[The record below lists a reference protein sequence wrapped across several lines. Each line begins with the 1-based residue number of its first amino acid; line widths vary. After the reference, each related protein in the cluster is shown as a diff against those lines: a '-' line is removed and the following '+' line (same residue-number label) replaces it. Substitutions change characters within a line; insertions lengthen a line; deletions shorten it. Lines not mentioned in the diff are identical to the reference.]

1 MAMKPTLVSLA
12 ADLGVSRQTVSN
24 VVNAPHLVKPST
36 RERVLA
42 AIEESGYR
50 PSSAARQLRTRRSM
64 NLGMR
69 LMPSTDGINGSILD
83 RFLHAL
89 TESAQG
95 QGYRLTLFCADSDQG
110 EITRY
115 QDLLQTADLD
125 GFVLT
130 GTHYGDSRT
139 QWLLD
144 NGVPFAAFGRP
155 WSTSED
161 PSTSSH
167 AWVDIDGGAGTR
179 EATEMLLGRGH
190 THVGFIGWPEGSG
203 AGDDRRSGWR
213 SAMEAAMEAAERP
226 AGTALDALS
235 EETDDDVA
243 AGSAAAQRLID
254 AGATALVCASD
265 SLALGALGTL
275 RQLRPDTPD
284 AAVVGF
290 DDTPVA
296 AAVGLSSV
304 SQPVEEAAR
313 RIVSFLTQT
322 LSDPADNAEPEQ
334 HVLLAPTL
342 VQRMPHPLIRAE

>member
-1 MAMKPTLVSLA
+1 MAVKPTLVSLA

-36 RERVLA
+36 RARVLA

-69 LMPSTDGINGSILD
+69 LLPTADGINGSILD

-89 TESAQG
+89 TESAQE
-95 QGYRLTLFCADSDQG
+95 QGYRLTLFCADSDEG

-115 QDLLQTADLD
+115 QELLQVADLD

-130 GTHYGDSRT
+130 GTHYGDSRAR
-139 QWLLD
+139 WLLEH
-144 NGVPFAAFGRP
+144 GIPFAAFGRP

-161 PSTSSH
+161 PSSSAH
-167 AWVDIDGGAGTR
+167 AWVDIDGGAGTL
-179 EATEMLLGRGH
+179 EATRMLLEQGH
-190 THVGFIGWPEGSG
+190 TQIGFIGWPKGSG

-213 SAMEAAMEAAERP
+213 AAMEDAVGRP
-226 AGTALDALS
+226 SEPALDSLAV
-235 EETDDDVA
+235 ETEDGVA
-243 AGSAAAQRLID
+243 SGSAAAQSLIA

-275 RQLRPDTPD
+275 RQLRPDSPEG
-284 AAVVGF
+284 AVVGF

-304 SQPVEEAAR
+304 AQPVEEAAR
-313 RIVSFLTQT
+313 RIVGILTHT
-322 LSDPADNAEPEQ
+322 LSGPADGARPEQ
-334 HVLLAPTL
+334 HVLLAPSL
-342 VQRMPHPLIRAE
+342 VQRKPHPLISAD